1 MLELPE
7 RDRVHMVFDPFRVD
21 VGGLVVNTQHLDE
34 FREYLMPPD
43 GRLGHPFSR
52 RSKSHPNTIAIL
64 LGFSPL
70 FLLVYSPVI
79 LSLMIPFPM
88 IPLVYYPS
96 K

>member
-1 MLELPE
+1 
-7 RDRVHMVFDPFRVD
+7 MVFDPFRVD

-34 FREYLMPPD
+34 FRDHMMPPD
-43 GRLGHPFSR
+43 DRLGHPFSR